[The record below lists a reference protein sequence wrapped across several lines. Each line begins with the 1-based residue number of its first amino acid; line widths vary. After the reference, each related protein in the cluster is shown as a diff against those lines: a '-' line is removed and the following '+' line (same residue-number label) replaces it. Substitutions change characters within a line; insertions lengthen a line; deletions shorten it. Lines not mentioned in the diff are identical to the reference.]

1 MPGSL
6 WKAQSPQ
13 CTVSAV
19 QAPKA
24 ATPSHD
30 LPHHGKTCARC
41 KEAKPRSA
49 FGNRVVGGRTYAQA
63 YCRDCLSGYVQRW
76 QGDPDKRPRMVAAQ
90 RASKARH
97 HDRELARWS
106 VWSRLRKGRLVP
118 GACVRADDDC
128 RGPIQA
134 HHDDYSKRLEV
145 VWACRRH
152 HGELDRERRERAA

>member
-1 MPGSL
+1 MKMPGSL

-106 VWSRLRKGRLVP
+106 VWSRLRKGRLV
-118 GACVRADDDC
+118 
-128 RGPIQA
+128 
-134 HHDDYSKRLEV
+134 
-145 VWACRRH
+145 
-152 HGELDRERRERAA
+152 